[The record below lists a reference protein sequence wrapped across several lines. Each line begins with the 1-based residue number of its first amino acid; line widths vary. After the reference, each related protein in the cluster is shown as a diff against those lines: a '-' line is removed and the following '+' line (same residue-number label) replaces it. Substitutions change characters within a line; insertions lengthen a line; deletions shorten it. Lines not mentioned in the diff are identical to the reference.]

1 MSKPLAV
8 KWGRGAFELIP
19 SSIDEDDQRI
29 LGFEIFQSG
38 IFLGRKISKVLFG
51 VPSFGQGFF
60 GYSKQSEDCRYSSTH
75 VCCSRSS
82 SPIKYSKLDLWWFE
96 YLMPFSYGVWACHYS
111 ARVNVS
117 SRDF

>member
-38 IFLGRKISKVLFG
+38 IFLGRKISKVFFG
-51 VPSFGQGFF
+51 VPSFGQGFLGIRNNLKIVVIVPHAF
-60 GYSKQSEDCRYSSTH
+60 AVR
-75 VCCSRSS
+75 VV
-82 SPIKYSKLDLWWFE
+82 P
-96 YLMPFSYGVWACHYS
+96 
-111 ARVNVS
+111 AR
-117 SRDF
+117 

>member
-1 MSKPLAV
+1 MGA
-8 KWGRGAFELIP
+8 GGAFELIP
-19 SSIDEDDQRI
+19 ISSDEEDLRI

-38 IFLGRKISKVLFG
+38 IFLSRKISKVFFR

-60 GYSKQSEDCRYSSTH
+60 GYSKQSEDCHYSTTR

-82 SPIKYSKLDLWWFE
+82 RPIKYSKLVLRWSE
-96 YLMPFSYGVWACHYS
+96 YLMHFSYGVWACHYS